1 MNLQRKLGI
10 TMHLVFKEAVAP
22 KGPKPQYQNFN
33 SHLLLLYI
41 HFKSSGEKLSFNSLS
56 DMSLI
61 LVTTL
66 FNRGLTLQGEIWCTV
81 GNPLGLSV

>member
-1 MNLQRKLGI
+1 
-10 TMHLVFKEAVAP
+10 MHLVFKEAVAL

-56 DMSLI
+56 DH
-61 LVTTL
+61 V
-66 FNRGLTLQGEIWCTV
+66 FNSCHHTV
-81 GNPLGLSV
+81 

>member
-1 MNLQRKLGI
+1 
-10 TMHLVFKEAVAP
+10 MHLASKEAVAL
-22 KGPKPQYQNFN
+22 KGPKPLYQTFN

-41 HFKSSGEKLSFNSLS
+41 HFKSNGEKLSFNSLS

-66 FNRGLTLQGEIWCTV
+66 FNRALTLQGEIWCR
-81 GNPLGLSV
+81 

>member
-1 MNLQRKLGI
+1 MNLKTKLGV
-10 TMHLVFKEAVAP
+10 TMHLVFKEAVSL

-56 DMSLI
+56 DH
-61 LVTTL
+61 V
-66 FNRGLTLQGEIWCTV
+66 FNSCHHTV
-81 GNPLGLSV
+81 